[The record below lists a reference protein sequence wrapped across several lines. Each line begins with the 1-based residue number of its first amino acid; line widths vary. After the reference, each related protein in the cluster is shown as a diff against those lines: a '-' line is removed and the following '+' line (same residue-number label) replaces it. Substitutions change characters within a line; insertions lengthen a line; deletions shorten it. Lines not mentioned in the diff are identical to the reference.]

1 VERLRSLRPYAVVAL
16 LNLSEGMVGM
26 LVPPYMDSL
35 GFTPTAIGLLVS
47 VYAVASLVSR
57 LPAGAIYRGER
68 ARGLLNSGLIAVII
82 ITVVHPLATD
92 ATSLLLVRAM
102 NGLAYGLASTINLA
116 LFIDLLPPQANR
128 HHAMGYFMG
137 ALGGSWALGQAC
149 AGFAGD
155 WWGYGWGY
163 VLAAA
168 PAALALLFVDAPRKG
183 AQARAAKAAAS
194 GGLGAALRALTAP
207 GILPI
212 ALLGFFM
219 AFILNL
225 TSTFM
230 PLYALAIGLGLAE
243 IGVLRSAHSIC
254 NSITRPFSGGF
265 IQRVGHTRIGVA
277 TLVLNTG
284 LLILLPSTTSL
295 LIMGLIMT
303 CIGLVR
309 GIGMVA
315 NTISLA
321 SDVDESR
328 VSRGLASGIYYSARD
343 LGAIF
348 GPVLGGV
355 VAGAV
360 GIEAMFRLVPPVALA
375 AYLIGVGFSMRRAAR
390 QAAPEAV
397 LDQQPVQGR

>member
-1 VERLRSLRPYAVVAL
+1 
-16 LNLSEGMVGM
+16 MVGM

-47 VYAVASLVSR
+47 VYAVASLISR
-57 LPAGAIYRGER
+57 LPAGALYRGER
-68 ARGLLNSGLIAVII
+68 ARGLLTSALIAVAI
-82 ITVVHPLATD
+82 ITVVHPLATA
-92 ATSLLLVRAM
+92 ATSLFLVRAM
-102 NGLAYGLASTINLA
+102 NGLAYGIASTINLA
-116 LFIDLLPPQANR
+116 LFIDLLPPTASR

-137 ALGGSWALGQAC
+137 ALGGGWATGQAL

-155 WWGYGWGY
+155 WWGYGVAY
-163 VLAAA
+163 VLAAVPALLALAFGEA
-168 PAALALLFVDAPRKG
+168 PRATARPRPAKPAERNGLRAALGALAV
-183 AQARAAKAAAS
+183 
-194 GGLGAALRALTAP
+194 P

-277 TLVLNTG
+277 TLILNTVLLVFLPATTSFLVIG
-284 LLILLPSTTSL
+284 LL
-295 LIMGLIMT
+295 MT
-303 CIGLVR
+303 GIGLVR

-321 SDVDESR
+321 ADVDESR

-343 LGAIF
+343 LGAIL
-348 GPVLGGV
+348 GPVLGGA
-355 VAGAV
+355 VAGVV
-360 GIEAMFRLVPPVALA
+360 GIESMFRIVPPIALA
-375 AYLIGVGFSMRRAAR
+375 AYLAGVVWSARRAAR
-390 QAAPEAV
+390 HTAGEPV
-397 LDQQPVQGR
+397 LERQPAQGH